1 MVTGFIRITIGLP
14 IAALALAAF
23 VAALL
28 VEWIGDLT
36 RRCPHSE
43 NHQ

>member
-1 MVTGFIRITIGLP
+1 MVTSLIRITIGLP

-28 VEWIGDLT
+28 VEWIGDLV
-36 RRCPHSE
+36 RRGPHPE

>member
-1 MVTGFIRITIGLP
+1 MVTSVIRITIGLP
-14 IAALALAAF
+14 IAALALTAF

-28 VEWIGDLT
+28 VEWIGDLV
-36 RRCPHSE
+36 RRGPHAE

>member
-1 MVTGFIRITIGLP
+1 MVTSLIRITIGLP
-14 IAALALAAF
+14 IAALALTAF

-28 VEWIGDLT
+28 VEWSADLA
-36 RRCPHSE
+36 RRFPHPE

>member
-1 MVTGFIRITIGLP
+1 MATSVIRITIGLP

-28 VEWIGDLT
+28 VEWLGDLL
-36 RRCPHSE
+36 RRGPHPE
-43 NHQ
+43 KHQ

>member
-1 MVTGFIRITIGLP
+1 MVTAVIRITIGLP

-23 VAALL
+23 VAVLL
-28 VEWIGDLT
+28 VEWLGDLT
-36 RRCPHSE
+36 RRCPHPE